1 MISQANAERFAAEW
15 VAAWNAHDLDR
26 ILGHYADDFE
36 MSSPRIV
43 QFMGE
48 PSGKLRGKKAVGAYW
63 QRALQMRP
71 DLHFRLLDVF
81 AGVDSVC
88 IRYES
93 LGGQH
98 AVEFFELDSDLKVRR
113 AAAHY
118 AG

>member
-1 MISQANAERFAAEW
+1 MISQANAERFAADW

-26 ILGHYADDFE
+26 ILEHYADDFE

-43 QFMGE
+43 QFIGE
-48 PSGKLRGKKAVGAYW
+48 PSGKLNGKKAVGAYW

-93 LGGQH
+93 LGGQP
-98 AVEFFELDSDLKVRR
+98 AVEIFEFDSALKVRR